1 MFSKLLHNFWLK
13 IFSLGLA
20 MMIWATVH
28 IGITRDLALTNP
40 SVTHPFRTGIKL
52 PVSIIT
58 RPGDA
63 RVFKVSPKEIT
74 AKIDGEE
81 PIIRRMT
88 GKEIKVYVDLSDVK
102 SKGMTNGELR
112 ADAPKD
118 VTVLELNPAA
128 VSIEQISP

>member
-1 MFSKLLHNFWLK
+1 MLARLLHNFWLK
-13 IFSLGLA
+13 LFSLVLA
-20 MMIWATVH
+20 TMIWMTIH
-28 IGITRDLALTNP
+28 IGIKGDITLTNP
-40 SVTHPFRTGIKL
+40 NISHPYRTGIKL

-58 RPGDA
+58 QPGDA
-63 RVFKVSPKEIT
+63 RVFKISPKEIT
-74 AKIDGEE
+74 ANIVGEE

-88 GKEIKVYVDLSDVK
+88 GKEIKIYVDLTDVK
-102 SKGMTNGELR
+102 TKGMTNGELR